1 MEKIFEYAPLILVL
15 IMFCINY
22 RVFVNPVDLE
32 KKHREI
38 LSDIDNN
45 RALST
50 DVFNA
55 LLKTAKVNP
64 ISRFF
69 MKNSVAMFQTMF
81 CGWQKGG

>member
-38 LSDIDNN
+38 LSDIDNKY
-45 RALST
+45 ASKT
-50 DVFNA
+50 TVDE
-55 LLKTAKVNP
+55 LKSQFHDMAEKINK
-64 ISRFF
+64 IYDILIN
-69 MKNSVAMFQTMF
+69 KQ
-81 CGWQKGG
+81 

>member
-38 LSDIDNN
+38 LNDIDNKY
-45 RALST
+45 ASKT
-50 DVFNA
+50 TVDE
-55 LLKTAKVNP
+55 LKSQFHDMAEKIDKIYN
-64 ISRFF
+64 ILIDR
-69 MKNSVAMFQTMF
+69 Q
-81 CGWQKGG
+81 

>member
-38 LSDIDNN
+38 LNDIENKYASKTTVDE
-45 RALST
+45 
-50 DVFNA
+50 
-55 LLKTAKVNP
+55 LKSQFHDMAEKIDKIYN
-64 ISRFF
+64 ILIDR
-69 MKNSVAMFQTMF
+69 Q
-81 CGWQKGG
+81 

>member
-38 LSDIDNN
+38 LSDIDNKY
-45 RALST
+45 ASKT
-50 DVFNA
+50 TVDE
-55 LLKTAKVNP
+55 LKSQFHDMAEKIDKIYN
-64 ISRFF
+64 ILIDR
-69 MKNSVAMFQTMF
+69 Q
-81 CGWQKGG
+81 